1 MTDKRI
7 SELTSATSL
16 ADADILPIVQSGET
30 KKLTG
35 SALKTYAQNGVV
47 LSTEKGANSGIA
59 TLGSDGKLTAS
70 QLPDLAISDYLG
82 SVATQSAMLALSGQ
96 KGDWAIR
103 SDLGSTWIISGSNPT
118 LLASWTELSYPT
130 APVTSVAGKTGAV
143 SLVKGDVGLG
153 NVDNTSDANKPI
165 SSATQTALDA
175 KQPLDS
181 DITAIAALSGTSG
194 LLKKTAADTWS
205 LDTSSYLT
213 GNQTITYTGDATGS
227 GTTSVALTLA
237 NSGATAGIYK
247 SVTVNAKGL
256 VTGGTNPT
264 TLAGFGITDAQNTL
278 VSGINIKTIGGAS
291 ILGAGDIAVSGG
303 SIYGL
308 FRKEDPTTVAFTK
321 TGNFTVSTATTLYVE
336 VNGVL
341 KTIASS
347 AAVTMPGSAVAGT
360 DYAIWAKTDGA
371 LEATTSHTSPPT
383 ANARKI
389 GGFHYA
395 PGGNAAAQSGGNTT
409 AQINEYT
416 FWDLKF
422 RPACP
427 DPRGMT
433 LVAGGFWCDIYLTG
447 VDAITNG
454 TSKYNVTH
462 ADGSSPPKVP
472 GLFGGNGST
481 TYGSLTWFEAS
492 ELARAF
498 GKRPLFQS
506 EFMAA
511 AYGTTEASSVGTD
524 QGSSVLNAAY
534 TSKWGVIQA
543 SGVLWVWGQERGGAY
558 NTGGWNA
565 NTEGRGSEY
574 NAPNAAIFGGFW
586 TDGADS
592 GSRASAWYT
601 AASASNAS
609 VGLRCAC
616 DHLLLD

>member
-1 MTDKRI
+1 MANKTPLKAI
-7 SELTSATSL
+7 FTGLELTALGEFETGDTTPVENGGTGATTAAAARANL
-16 ADADILPIVQSGET
+16 GLGDVATLDVGTAAGTAAAGDHLHAGIYEPADATILKDADIG
-30 KKLTG
+30 
-35 SALKTYAQNGVV
+35 
-47 LSTEKGANSGIA
+47 
-59 TLGSDGKLTAS
+59 
-70 QLPDLAISDYLG
+70 
-82 SVATQSAMLALSGQ
+82 
-96 KGDWAIR
+96 
-103 SDLGSTWIISGSNPT
+103 
-118 LLASWTELSYPT
+118 
-130 APVTSVAGKTGAV
+130 
-143 SLVKGDVGLG
+143 
-153 NVDNTSDANKPI
+153 
-165 SSATQTALDA
+165 
-175 KQPLDS
+175 
-181 DITAIAALSGTSG
+181 
-194 LLKKTAADTWS
+194 
-205 LDTSSYLT
+205 
-213 GNQTITYTGDATGS
+213 
-227 GTTSVALTLA
+227 
-237 NSGATAGIYK
+237 
-247 SVTVNAKGL
+247 GL
-256 VTGGTNPT
+256 VQAHSANLDEFAAVNPT
-264 TLAGFGITDAQNTL
+264 TAGLALLDDADAAAQRTTLGLVIGTDVQPYDADIPT
-278 VSGINIKTIGGAS
+278 VSASQAEMEAGTEAALRSMSPLRIKQAIDALTVPGG
-291 ILGAGDIAVSGG
+291 V
-303 SIYGL
+303 YGL
-308 FRKEDPTTVAFTK
+308 FRKADPTIAAFTK

-360 DYAIWAKTDGA
+360 DYAIWAKTDGT
-371 LEATTSHTSPPT
+371 LEATSNHTSPPT

-409 AQINEYT
+409 AQINEYS

-422 RPACP
+422 RPACS

-462 ADGSSPPKVP
+462 ADGASPPKVP
-472 GLFGGNGST
+472 ALFGGNGST

-511 AYGTTEASSVGTD
+511 AYGATEASSVGAD

-543 SGVLWVWGQERGGAY
+543 SGVLWVWGQERGGPFAAAS
-558 NTGGWNA
+558 WNA

-574 NAPNAAIFGGFW
+574 NAPNAAFFGGAWNF
-586 TDGADS
+586 GAIS
-592 GSRASAWYT
+592 GSRTSYWVV
-601 AASASNAS
+601 AASYSGDFI
-609 VGLRCAC
+609 GLRCAC

>member
-1 MTDKRI
+1 MAEKIPLKARYTG
-7 SELTSATSL
+7 SEVTSL
-16 ADADILPIVQSGET
+16 GEFEA
-30 KKLTG
+30 G
-35 SALKTYAQNGVV
+35 DFV
-47 LSTEKGANSGIA
+47 GIA
-59 TLGSDGKLTAS
+59 NGG
-70 QLPDLAISDYLG
+70 
-82 SVATQSAMLALSGQ
+82 
-96 KGDWAIR
+96 
-103 SDLGSTWIISGSNPT
+103 
-118 LLASWTELSYPT
+118 
-130 APVTSVAGKTGAV
+130 TG
-143 SLVKGDVGLG
+143 
-153 NVDNTSDANKPI
+153 
-165 SSATQTALDA
+165 
-175 KQPLDS
+175 
-181 DITAIAALSGTSG
+181 
-194 LLKKTAADTWS
+194 
-205 LDTSSYLT
+205 
-213 GNQTITYTGDATGS
+213 
-227 GTTSVALTLA
+227 GTTSSAARDAL
-237 NSGATAGIYK
+237 GII
-247 SVTVNAKGL
+247 NGH
-256 VTGGTNPT
+256 
-264 TLAGFGITDAQNTL
+264 GI
-278 VSGINIKTIGGAS
+278 
-291 ILGAGDIAVSGG
+291 
-303 SIYGL
+303 
-308 FRKEDPTTVAFTK
+308 FRKADPTIVAFTK

-347 AAVTMPGSAVAGT
+347 AAVTMPGSATAGT
-360 DYAIWAKTDGA
+360 DYAIWAKTDGT
-371 LEATTSHTSPPT
+371 LEATSNHTSPPT

-409 AQINEYT
+409 AQINEYS

-472 GLFGGNGST
+472 ALFGGNGST

-543 SGVLWVWGQERGGAY
+543 SGVLWVWGQERGGPFAAAS
-558 NTGGWNA
+558 WNA

-574 NAPNAAIFGGFW
+574 NAPNAAIFGGDW
-586 TDGADS
+586 ANGADS
-592 GSRASAWYT
+592 GSRSSNWSL
-601 AASASNAS
+601 AASLSDS
-609 VGLRCAC
+609 GFGLRCAC